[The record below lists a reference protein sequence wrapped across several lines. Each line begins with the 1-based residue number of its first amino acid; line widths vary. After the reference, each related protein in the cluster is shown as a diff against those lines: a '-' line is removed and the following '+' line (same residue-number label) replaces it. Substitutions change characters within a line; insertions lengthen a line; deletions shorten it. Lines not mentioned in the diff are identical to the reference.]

1 MAGRIPQ
8 FNRDELHKIL
18 AKLWM
23 EGNRRP
29 SYPVC
34 VDAGFLGGKDYF
46 KRLKNAWL
54 RERGITP
61 KPRGMSGGRSPKDR
75 DAEVK
80 ERLAEVNKIKP
91 RGLTPETKL
100 AGGRPIEPIEEL
112 TMSQRAIR
120 EYNVASRRVGLSRA
134 RAK

>member
-23 EGNRRP
+23 EGNQRP

-34 VDAGFLGGKDYF
+34 VEAGFLGGKDYF

-54 RERGITP
+54 RERGVVV
-61 KPRGMSGGRSPKDR
+61 KPRGMNGGQPAKNRPD
-75 DAEVK
+75 EVK
-80 ERLAEVNKIKP
+80 KRLAEVDRDKP
-91 RGLTPETKL
+91 KCPTPETKL
-100 AGGRPIEPIEEL
+100 VGGRPFDEPIQLL
-112 TMSQRAIR
+112 TDSQRAIR
-120 EYNVASRRVGLSRA
+120 DFRKAERYLF
-134 RAK
+134 AKGR